1 MARAASIT
9 GLASALC
16 LQLFACEPVDV
27 ELLPDLVRG
36 GMKDAGPG
44 AIATDPAIPGLR
56 ALRVTP
62 ERVDFVDDGQAPG
75 ERAQLHAIG
84 SFADGDRDV
93 TALVAWS
100 LERPELGSVR
110 LGELTSAGV
119 AGRTAVV
126 ASASGRSASAQLQIE
141 LDARI
146 ALSDAPADAAE
157 LFPDD
162 RSADVSGDE
171 RAPRITYPSDQT
183 RLPRN
188 LGSLLQQWRAGEA
201 LELFELR
208 FEGELTRVRYYTR
221 ARSLA
226 LDAAAF
232 GRLAASS
239 HGEALVTSVRG
250 LTLGEPQTV
259 YASQPVA
266 LSFSR
271 EPVLGAIYYWS
282 TANEGVMR
290 AHISATSA
298 TKFFTD
304 PAAQDAAKC
313 VGCHTVS
320 RDGRRLAAGYDG
332 ERLRM
337 VTIPERELLLPRAAT
352 VAPAEPVPMMPMMPG
367 EPMAPMMPMMMPGK
381 QPPMDKMEKGLEYG
395 WGTFNPGG
403 TRLLYASKGK
413 LTLLD
418 TDSGERLHEI
428 ALPEMMRATHPDWS
442 PDGRYVAVSYGA
454 SDKGDKNKE
463 VIGSSI
469 ARMAVLDDGM
479 LGPPEILLASEA
491 ADDTLFFPVYSPDSQ
506 WIAFVRA
513 RGKSKDN
520 PGAELLLL
528 HADGSGGPIALDRL
542 NRSVRDEA
550 GITGIGNTMPTW
562 APSADSDGFWLA
574 FSSLRN
580 YGETLVAAERD
591 QLWAAALDP
600 ARIALG
606 EDPSY
611 AAFWLPFQ
619 DSIESNH
626 RAFWA
631 LANEDDCPSTVELC
645 DGLDNDCDG
654 EVDDECC
661 TPEPELCGDDRDNDC
676 DGMRDEGCGCTPI
689 EACDNQIDDDCD
701 LDVDE
706 DCVF

>member
-1 MARAASIT
+1 MTRRGHHRFALALAL
-9 GLASALC
+9 GLL
-16 LQLFACEPVDV
+16 ACDPVDI
-27 ELLPDLVRG
+27 ELLPGAAVRDG
-36 GMKDAGPG
+36 GTDAG
-44 AIATDPAIPGLR
+44 ASASDPVIPGLR

-62 ERVDFVDDGQAPG
+62 ERIDLVDDGQAPG
-75 ERAQLHAIG
+75 ERAQLRAIG
-84 SFADGDRDV
+84 SFADRDRDV

-100 LERPELGSVR
+100 LERVELGAVS
-110 LGELTSAGV
+110 LGLLTSAGV
-119 AGRTAVV
+119 AGVGQVV
-126 ASASGRSASAQLQIE
+126 ARASGRSASAQLQIE

-146 ALSDAPADAAE
+146 VLADAPADAAA
-157 LFPDD
+157 LFPDE
-162 RSADVSGDE
+162 RSADLTADE
-171 RAPRITYPSDQT
+171 QAPRITYPSDQT

-208 FEGELTRVRYYTR
+208 FDGELTRVRYYTR
-221 ARSLA
+221 ARTLA

-232 GRLAASS
+232 GRLAQSS
-239 HGEALVTSVRG
+239 HGAPLVTSVRG
-250 LTLGEPQTV
+250 LALAAPDTV

-266 LSFSR
+266 LTFSR

-282 TANEGVMR
+282 TANEGIMR
-290 AHISATSA
+290 AHFSAPSA
-298 TKFFTD
+298 SKFFPD
-304 PAAQDAAKC
+304 PAGQDAVKC

-337 VTIPERELLLPRAAT
+337 VTVPERELLIPRAGT
-352 VAPAEPVPMMPMMPG
+352 AEPAGPEPVMPEPMMPD
-367 EPMAPMMPMMMPGK
+367 PMMPEPMMKPPK
-381 QPPMDKMEKGLEYG
+381 PPPMDMAAKGLEYG

-418 TDSGERLHEI
+418 TDSGERLHEV
-428 ALPEMMRATHPDWS
+428 ALPDMMRATHPDWS
-442 PDGRYVAVSYGA
+442 PDGRYVAISYGA

-469 ARMAVLDDGM
+469 ARMSVLDDGT
-479 LGPPEILLASEA
+479 LGPPEVLLASEA
-491 ADDTLFFPVYSPDSQ
+491 DDDTLFFPVYSPDSQ
-506 WIAFVRA
+506 WLALART

-528 HADGSGGPIALDRL
+528 RADGSGGPIALDRL
-542 NRSVRDEA
+542 NHSVRDETA
-550 GITGIGNTMPTW
+550 IAGIGNTMPTW
-562 APSADSDGFWLA
+562 APSPDSEGFWLA
-574 FSSLRN
+574 FSSLRD
-580 YGETLVAAERD
+580 YGETVVAAQRD

-619 DSIESNH
+619 DPAESNH

-631 LANEDDCPSTVELC
+631 LADEDACPSTVELC

-654 EVDDECC
+654 EADDDCC
-661 TPEPELCGDDRDNDC
+661 TPAAELCGDERDNDC
-676 DGMRDEGCGCTPI
+676 DGMRDEGCGCVPV